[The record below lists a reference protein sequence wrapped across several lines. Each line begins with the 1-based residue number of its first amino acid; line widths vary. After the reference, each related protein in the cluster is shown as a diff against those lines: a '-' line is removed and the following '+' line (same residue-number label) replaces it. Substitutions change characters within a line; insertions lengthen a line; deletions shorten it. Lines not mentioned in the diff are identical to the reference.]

1 MCIAAVV
8 IIIFFI
14 PYTASGFAACGKL
27 FSTLFG
33 VNYIPAMVISA
44 IVIVLYTAM
53 GGFLAASTTDLI
65 QGIVMSIALL
75 IIVFFGIHIA
85 GGFDAVMDN
94 ARSMNTVQYKCPNCG
109 GELVFNPEKQ
119 MFSCPYCASDFT
131 EAEMEERYHTQN
143 ETAQKEADADA
154 KTLKDENDE
163 AAFEEH
169 TRLYEC
175 PSCGAQI
182 IADETTSAT
191 FCYYCHNPVVLAGR
205 LKGNYKPAYVLP
217 FAVQRDAAEKEFR
230 AWCRKRWFLPSDF
243 RSKQQLEKMS
253 GVYVPFWLA
262 SCLADTNM
270 SGIGQVVKSWRDGK
284 YQVTETTEY
293 TVSRQAKIPFERVP
307 ADGAAKIEDALM
319 DAIEPFPIQE
329 MRPFSMQYLSGFLA
343 EKYDVDWEKIV
354 PRIQSRVQTAS
365 EQVINE
371 TLTQYTSIKNK
382 QVHVNMTNLQ
392 HDYVLLPVWF
402 MSYQHGGKTYHF
414 AMNGQTKKL
423 SGTPPLSWAK
433 LLTFCAALMVV
444 IGVLGGLIG
453 GSL

>member
-1 MCIAAVV
+1 M
-8 IIIFFI
+8 
-14 PYTASGFAACGKL
+14 
-27 FSTLFG
+27 
-33 VNYIPAMVISA
+33 
-44 IVIVLYTAM
+44 
-53 GGFLAASTTDLI
+53 
-65 QGIVMSIALL
+65 
-75 IIVFFGIHIA
+75 
-85 GGFDAVMDN
+85 
-94 ARSMNTVQYKCPNCG
+94 
-109 GELVFNPEKQ
+109 
-119 MFSCPYCASDFT
+119 
-131 EAEMEERYHTQN
+131 
-143 ETAQKEADADA
+143 
-154 KTLKDENDE
+154 
-163 AAFEEH
+163 
-169 TRLYEC
+169 
-175 PSCGAQI
+175 
-182 IADETTSAT
+182 
-191 FCYYCHNPVVLAGR
+191 LAGR

-319 DAIEPFPIQE
+319 DAIEPFPVQE

>member
-1 MCIAAVV
+1 
-8 IIIFFI
+8 
-14 PYTASGFAACGKL
+14 
-27 FSTLFG
+27 
-33 VNYIPAMVISA
+33 
-44 IVIVLYTAM
+44 
-53 GGFLAASTTDLI
+53 
-65 QGIVMSIALL
+65 
-75 IIVFFGIHIA
+75 
-85 GGFDAVMDN
+85 
-94 ARSMNTVQYKCPNCG
+94 
-109 GELVFNPEKQ
+109 
-119 MFSCPYCASDFT
+119 
-131 EAEMEERYHTQN
+131 
-143 ETAQKEADADA
+143 
-154 KTLKDENDE
+154 
-163 AAFEEH
+163 
-169 TRLYEC
+169 
-175 PSCGAQI
+175 
-182 IADETTSAT
+182 
-191 FCYYCHNPVVLAGR
+191 
-205 LKGNYKPAYVLP
+205 
-217 FAVQRDAAEKEFR
+217 
-230 AWCRKRWFLPSDF
+230 
-243 RSKQQLEKMS
+243 MS

-319 DAIEPFPIQE
+319 DAIEPFPMQE

-343 EKYDVDWEKIV
+343 EKYDMDWEKIV

-392 HDYVLLPVWF
+392 HDYILLPVWF

>member
-1 MCIAAVV
+1 
-8 IIIFFI
+8 
-14 PYTASGFAACGKL
+14 
-27 FSTLFG
+27 
-33 VNYIPAMVISA
+33 
-44 IVIVLYTAM
+44 
-53 GGFLAASTTDLI
+53 
-65 QGIVMSIALL
+65 
-75 IIVFFGIHIA
+75 
-85 GGFDAVMDN
+85 
-94 ARSMNTVQYKCPNCG
+94 MNTVQYKCPNCG

-119 MFSCPYCASDFT
+119 MFSCPYCMSDFT

-217 FAVQRDAAEKEFR
+217 FAVRRDAAEKEFR

-319 DAIEPFPIQE
+319 DAIEPFPVQE